1 MADVPEV
8 KSFGNGKYSFIV
20 GKLTYT
26 MTTRLPE
33 QDFKKLVVSVQNLV
47 AEYPPYLNQD
57 ERLIMAL
64 MSILHKLEDIQDR
77 MDDIINQALT
87 ETVQD

>member
-1 MADVPEV
+1 MTDVPEV
-8 KSFGNGKYSFIV
+8 KSLGNGKYSFIV

-26 MTTRLPE
+26 MTTRLKE
-33 QDFKKLVVSVQNLV
+33 EDFTKLVADVRSLV

-64 MSILHKLEDIQDR
+64 MSVFHRLD
-77 MDDIINQALT
+77 ALQGSLD
-87 ETVQD
+87 ELIRNALKEAAGD